1 MWPGTDAAPATK
13 VLMSSIIHAYV
24 GLGSNLDEPIAQVT
38 RALDELDDIPET
50 VCVAYSRLYR
60 SAPLGP
66 VVQPHFI
73 NAVAALHT
81 SLSAQGLLACLHEVE
96 CRHGR
101 TRDGQKWGPRTLD
114 LDLLLYGEGVW
125 NAPGL
130 QIPHPGLAER
140 NFVLYPLY
148 ELAPE
153 LEIPGFGGLRGL
165 LAHCPDEG
173 LESLAS

>member
-1 MWPGTDAAPATK
+1 MWPGAHALPAAKT
-13 VLMSSIIHAYV
+13 LMSSIVHAYV
-24 GLGSNLDEPIAQVT
+24 GLGSNLDEPIGQVT

-50 VCVAYSRLYR
+50 VCVARSRLYC

-66 VVQPHFI
+66 VAQPHFI

-81 SLSAQGLLACLHEVE
+81 ALSAQGLLGCLHEVE

-101 TRDGQKWGPRTLD
+101 VRDGRKWGPRTLD
-114 LDLLLYGEGVW
+114 LDLLLYGEGAL

-130 QIPHPGLAER
+130 QIPHPGLTER

-153 LEIPGFGGLRGL
+153 LEIPGLGRLRAL
-165 LAHCPDEG
+165 LAHCPAED
-173 LESLAS
+173 LEPVSG